1 MTLKTRSM
9 EDLEHKMEGVENDPL
24 RHRILENV
32 KSFKT
37 SWVELGQAL
46 YSVWKDKLY
55 KQWGYSTFDIYTAKE
70 IGIKKDTAMKLLRS
84 YYFLEKEEPAYL
96 KKEYAETTE
105 AAAMPSYDTINVL
118 RMAKEKKALDDGDY
132 ADLKKNVFQK
142 GKDAGEVKKDLTAMI
157 RQRNELAPEEARE
170 QRRTTTIKRFLSTL
184 RSLKEELESAKM
196 LSAPLLK
203 EANELIKQLELEV
216 V

>member
-1 MTLKTRSM
+1 MTLKTKSM
-9 EDLEHKMEGVENDPL
+9 EDLEHKLEGIEKDSL
-24 RHRILENV
+24 RHQILENV

-37 SWVELGQAL
+37 SWVDLGQAL
-46 YSVWKDKLY
+46 YAVWKDKMY

-84 YYFLEKEEPAYL
+84 YYFLEKEEPGYL
-96 KKEYAETTE
+96 KKEYTETTE

-118 RMAKEKKALDDGDY
+118 RMAKEKKVLDDGDY
-132 ADLKKNVFQK
+132 ADLKKDVFQK

-170 QRRTTTIKRFLSTL
+170 QRRTTTIRRFLSTL

>member
-9 EDLEHKMEGVENDPL
+9 EDLEHKMEETEKDPL

-37 SWVELGQAL
+37 SWVDLGQAL
-46 YSVWKDKLY
+46 YCVWKDKLY

-70 IGIKKDTAMKLLRS
+70 IGVKKDTAMKLLRS

-96 KKEYAETTE
+96 KKDYAETTE
-105 AAAMPSYDTINVL
+105 AAAMPGYDTINVL
-118 RMAKEKKALDDGDY
+118 RMAKEKKVLDDGDY

-170 QRRTTTIKRFLSTL
+170 QRRTTTIKRFLTTL

>member
-1 MTLKTRSM
+1 MTLKTKSM
-9 EDLEHKMEGVENDPL
+9 EGLEHKMEGIDKDSL
-24 RHRILENV
+24 RYQILENV

-37 SWVELGQAL
+37 SWVDLGQAL
-46 YSVWKDKLY
+46 YSVWKDKMY
-55 KQWGYSTFDIYTAKE
+55 KQWGYSSFDIYTAKE

-84 YYFLEKEEPAYL
+84 YYFLEKEEPTYL
-96 KKEYAETTE
+96 KKEYAENTE

-118 RMAKEKKALDDGDY
+118 RLAKEKKVLDDDDY
-132 ADLKKNVFQK
+132 ADLKKDVFQK
-142 GKDAGEVKKDLTAMI
+142 GKGAGEVKKDLTAMI

-184 RSLKEELESAKM
+184 RSLKDELESAKM

-203 EANELIKQLELEV
+203 EANDLIKQLELEV

>member
-1 MTLKTRSM
+1 M